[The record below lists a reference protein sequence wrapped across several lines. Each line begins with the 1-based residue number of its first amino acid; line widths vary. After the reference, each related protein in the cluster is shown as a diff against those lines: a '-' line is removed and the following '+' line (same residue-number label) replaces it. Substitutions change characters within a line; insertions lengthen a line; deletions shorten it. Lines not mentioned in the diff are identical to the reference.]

1 MNSIK
6 NIDGKEGNESRRR
19 TRQREDGR
27 KRSDRTAEG
36 RIAEDDKSVLNV

>member
-19 TRQREDGR
+19 TRQRGNGR
-27 KRSDRTAEG
+27 KRSDRIAEG
-36 RIAEDDKSVLNV
+36 MRAEYDKSVLNV